1 MHDRA
6 ERPIY
11 LDYNATTPIDPAV
24 AAAMATYLAPG
35 LAGAFGNPSSAH
47 SFGPQ
52 PDSAA
57 RRARVQVADLIG
69 CDPDEVIFTSGG
81 SEADNLALKGAF
93 DTRGGG
99 HIVTSLS
106 EHPAIINACHYLAR
120 RGARVAYVGTDER
133 GIVDPGEI
141 ERVLAPDT
149 FLVSIMLANNET
161 GVIEPLAEIV
171 SIAHARGILVHT
183 DAAQAVGKIP
193 VRVRDLGVDL
203 LTIAGHKLYAPKG
216 VGALYV
222 RRGVALE
229 PLIHGGG
236 QERGLRAGTENVP
249 YIAGLGAACETAG
262 RGLSAEAVRLRGLR
276 DHLHGLLSS
285 AVAGLALNGHETRR
299 LPNTLNVSFPGVD
312 GAALLAA
319 TPEIAA
325 STGSACHAGRT
336 EPSDVLLS
344 MGISP
349 ERALGAVRLSLGR
362 YTTRADVDAAATAL
376 IETWRS
382 LVDETRRSRGTIE

>member
-1 MHDRA
+1 MIEMNDRA
-6 ERPIY
+6 ELPIY

-24 AAAMATYLAPG
+24 AAAMAPYLAPG

-47 SFGPQ
+47 AFGP
-52 PDSAA
+52 PASAAA
-57 RRARVQVADLIG
+57 RRAREQVAALIG
-69 CDPDEVIFTSGG
+69 CDADEVVFTSGG

-93 DTRGGG
+93 DLRGGG
-99 HIVTSLS
+99 HIVTGVT
-106 EHPAIINACHYLAR
+106 EHPAIANTCRYLAR
-120 RGARVAYVGTDER
+120 RGARVTYVGTDEH
-133 GIVDPGEI
+133 GIVDPAKV
-141 ERVLAPDT
+141 ERALAPDT
-149 FLVSIMLANNET
+149 FVVSIMLANNET
-161 GVIEPLAEIV
+161 GTIEPLAEIAA
-171 SIAHARGILVHT
+171 IARSRGILVHA
-183 DAAQAVGKIP
+183 DAAQAIGKIP
-193 VRVRDLGVDL
+193 VKVRALGVDL

-229 PLIHGGG
+229 PLVHGGG
-236 QERGLRAGTENVP
+236 QESGLRAGTENVP
-249 YIAGLGAACETAG
+249 YVVGLGAACEIAG
-262 RGLSAEAVRLRGLR
+262 RSLADEAGRLRALR
-276 DHLHGLLSS
+276 DRLHALLAA
-285 AVAGLALNGHETRR
+285 AVPELALNGHPSER

-336 EPSDVLLS
+336 EPSDILLA

-362 YTTRADVDAAATAL
+362 
-376 IETWRS
+376 
-382 LVDETRRSRGTIE
+382 